1 MPNSLELNVS
11 PAQLHTFANHPFHVR
26 KDMEMNELVDSIRES
41 GVIVPLIV
49 RSRPEGGYE
58 IISGHRRCEACR
70 ELGIEKVPVRV
81 QELTDDEATI
91 LMVNSNIQREH
102 VLPSE
107 KAFAYKMKMD
117 AMKHQGRATSC
128 QLGTKLRQFVKEYFP
143 KSLRNREGFW
153 YNRRKPPREAPSWKS
168 TPKTPAA
175 RQWSLT
181 SICSYPKT
189 ICSAKSRRSW
199 TTTGYMNG

>member
-11 PAQLHTFANHPFHVR
+11 PALLHTFANHPFHVR

-107 KAFAYKMKMD
+107 KAFAYT
-117 AMKHQGRATSC
+117 ATTYCWHTRWGPGKRS
-128 QLGTKLRQFVKEYFP
+128 RW
-143 KSLRNREGFW
+143 S
-153 YNRRKPPREAPSWKS
+153 
-168 TPKTPAA
+168 PAL
-175 RQWSLT
+175 W
-181 SICSYPKT
+181 
-189 ICSAKSRRSW
+189 RRSAW
-199 TTTGYMNG
+199 VFAIKR

>member
-11 PAQLHTFANHPFHVR
+11 PALLHTFANHPFHVR

-107 KAFAYKMKMD
+107 KAFAYRMKME
-117 AMKHQGRATSC
+117 AVKRTAGRPSKNSCQVGTNFRADKSIAATSSESARTIQRYIQMC
-128 QLGTKLRQFVKEYFP
+128 IRDSP
-143 KSLRNREGFW
+143 MSA
-153 YNRRKPPREAPSWKS
+153 PAPSPRFS
-168 TPKTPAA
+168 AA
-175 RQWSLT
+175 
-181 SICSYPKT
+181 P
-189 ICSAKSRRSW
+189 SAAASGGVCRGPE
-199 TTTGYMNG
+199 TGHQ